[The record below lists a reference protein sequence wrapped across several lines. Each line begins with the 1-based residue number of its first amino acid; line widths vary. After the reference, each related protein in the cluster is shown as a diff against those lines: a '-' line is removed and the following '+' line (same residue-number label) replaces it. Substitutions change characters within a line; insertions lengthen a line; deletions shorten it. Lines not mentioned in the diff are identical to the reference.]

1 MKNQPFF
8 PQRQKSKPII
18 YEVGYTER
26 AIEERMKEH
35 YPTLTPAQS
44 WKVELVESA
53 IKSDSYG
60 ETVM

>member
-8 PQRQKSKPII
+8 PQRPKSKPII

-35 YPTLTPAQS
+35 YPTLTHAQS
-44 WKVELVESA
+44 WKLGIFPKLIV
-53 IKSDSYG
+53 G
-60 ETVM
+60 